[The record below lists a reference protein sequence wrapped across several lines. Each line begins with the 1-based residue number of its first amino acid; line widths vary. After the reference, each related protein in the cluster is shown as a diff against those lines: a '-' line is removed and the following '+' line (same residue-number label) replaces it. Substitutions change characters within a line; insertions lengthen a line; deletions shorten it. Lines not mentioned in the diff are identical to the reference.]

1 MNDELLKAQI
11 NALIRD
17 EIQGVINDYVDDKEE
32 AVKETGLGFVKKED
46 EVNELKVNIS
56 NDEVDKLIK
65 EYKKIKRNE
74 KSNMN
79 QIKKLGL
86 VDKDG
91 RPL

>member
-32 AVKETGLGFVKKED
+32 SVKETGLGFVKKED
-46 EVNELKVNIS
+46 EANELKVNIS

-65 EYKKIKRNE
+65 EYKKIKRMRNL
-74 KSNMN
+74 
-79 QIKKLGL
+79 I
-86 VDKDG
+86 
-91 RPL
+91 